1 MSDSVLRF
9 DIYQGRS
16 TPVNS
21 PARSSCTGISDRVG
35 PRRGGGIDGE
45 ATAVQGLYVIE
56 IEGELLSDRSMYSF
70 WKAGELRS
78 IRLQG
83 VQEQGQGKGVQVMN
97 RILTGVKIGI
107 GFGLGL
113 VLAYLIIV
121 GLAMLVWGI
130 GAVVQRLF
138 GS

>member
-1 MSDSVLRF
+1 M
-9 DIYQGRS
+9 
-16 TPVNS
+16 
-21 PARSSCTGISDRVG
+21 
-35 PRRGGGIDGE
+35 
-45 ATAVQGLYVIE
+45 QGLYAIE

-97 RILTGVKIGI
+97 RILTGVKIGL

-113 VLAYLIIV
+113 VLAYLII
-121 GLAMLVWGI
+121 LVLVFSAIGI
-130 GAVVQRLF
+130 GALVQRLL
-138 GS
+138 GGY